1 MKGNEN
7 ESDSF
12 YIIVL
17 ELAFL
22 LMSLTATAEMA
33 LLPEVTFEMT
43 NPAYWA
49 GKSDMPD
56 SILTD
61 ASTIEALNS
70 AFLSEEACHMKNLL
84 QSYAPYD
91 GAAYR
96 GERVQQAMSALS
108 RFMSGSYYRADD
120 VPVRFSDVKA
130 VLESIDEAEVSD
142 HEQARYGICV
152 ELANVRAVPTELLIT
167 DAVGDYDFDTLQ
179 YSYVRVNE
187 PVVIRAQTADGSW
200 YYCETWCVGGWIKA
214 EHIAIC
220 KDREEWLAAWQIP
233 EEELLV
239 VTEGRIHLDA
249 SNANSASSQRML
261 TMGTTLR
268 LVRDED
274 FDSTITNR
282 AVYHNTAV
290 WLPVRDEEGRY
301 MTTIALI
308 PQHCSVNR
316 GYLPL
321 TTENIMKVAFT
332 TLGDAYGW
340 GGMLAEPDCSLYM
353 RNVYKCFGL
362 ELPRNTT
369 WQSAM
374 PAFKTD
380 LSDMEAQ
387 AKVKVLDSL
396 PAGTILFLKGH
407 EMMYLGEVNGFHY
420 VISTMGSIMNSGVGA
435 TERIRSVAINM
446 LEESMR
452 TNGATWLESLTLAI
466 QPWLPASTKEIDD
479 HKDALSDAA

>member
-1 MKGNEN
+1 MNKMG
-7 ESDSF
+7 F
-12 YIIVL
+12 FKIMALV
-17 ELAFL
+17 LAFL

-108 RFMSGSYYRADD
+108 RFMSGSYYRADG

-220 KDREEWLAAWQIP
+220 TDREEWLAAWQIP

-321 TTENIMKVAFT
+321 TTENILKVAFT
-332 TLGDAYGW
+332 MLGDAYGW

-387 AKVKVLDSL
+387 AKAKVLDSL
-396 PAGTILFLKGH
+396 PAGTILFLRGH

-435 TERIRSVAINM
+435 TERIRSVAINT

-466 QPWLPASTKEIDD
+466 QPWLPASTQETDE
-479 HKDALSDAA
+479 HKAALPDAA

>member
-1 MKGNEN
+1 MNKMG
-7 ESDSF
+7 F
-12 YIIVL
+12 FKIMALV
-17 ELAFL
+17 LAFL

-108 RFMSGSYYRADD
+108 RFMSGSYYRADG

-220 KDREEWLAAWQIP
+220 TDREEWLAAWQIP

-321 TTENIMKVAFT
+321 TTENILKVAFT
-332 TLGDAYGW
+332 MLGDAYGW

-387 AKVKVLDSL
+387 AKAKVLDSL
-396 PAGTILFLKGH
+396 PAGTILFLRGH

-435 TERIRSVAINM
+435 TERIRSVAINT

-452 TNGATWLESLTLAI
+452 TDGATWLESLTLAI

>member
-1 MKGNEN
+1 MNRAVFFN
-7 ESDSF
+7 
-12 YIIVL
+12 IIVL
-17 ELAFL
+17 KLAFL

-321 TTENIMKVAFT
+321 TTDNILKVAFT
-332 TLGDAYGW
+332 MLGDAYGW

-380 LSDMEAQ
+380 LTDMVAEAK
-387 AKVKVLDSL
+387 AKVLDSL

-420 VISTMGSIMNSGVGA
+420 VISTIGSIMRSGVGEK
-435 TERIRSVAINM
+435 ERIRGVAINT

-466 QPWLPASTKEIDD
+466 QPWLPASTQETDE
-479 HKDALSDAA
+479 HKAALPDAA

>member
-1 MKGNEN
+1 MNRTVFFN
-7 ESDSF
+7 
-12 YIIVL
+12 IIVL

-142 HEQARYGICV
+142 HEQPRYGICV

-220 KDREEWLAAWQIP
+220 ADRDQWLAAWQIP

-321 TTENIMKVAFT
+321 TTDNILKVAFT
-332 TLGDAYGW
+332 MLGDAYGW

-380 LSDMEAQ
+380 LTDMEAE
-387 AKVKVLDSL
+387 AKAKVLDSL

-435 TERIRSVAINM
+435 TERIRSVAINT

>member
-1 MKGNEN
+1 MNRTVFFN
-7 ESDSF
+7 
-12 YIIVL
+12 IIVL

-108 RFMSGSYYRADD
+108 RFMSGSYYRADG

-261 TMGTTLR
+261 TMGATLR

-321 TTENIMKVAFT
+321 TTENILKVAFT

-387 AKVKVLDSL
+387 AKAKVLDSL
-396 PAGTILFLKGH
+396 PAGTILFLRGH

-420 VISTMGSIMNSGVGA
+420 VINTMGSIMNSGVGA
-435 TERIRSVAINM
+435 TERIRSVAINT

>member
-1 MKGNEN
+1 MNRAVFFN
-7 ESDSF
+7 
-12 YIIVL
+12 IIVL

-96 GERVQQAMSALS
+96 GERVQQAMSTLS
-108 RFMSGSYYRADD
+108 KYMSGSFYRADG

-130 VLESIDEAEVSD
+130 VLESIDEAEASD
-142 HEQARYGICV
+142 HEQALYGISV
-152 ELANVRAVPTELLIT
+152 DLANVRAVPTELLIT
-167 DAVGDYDFDTLQ
+167 DAVGDYDYDTLQ

-321 TTENIMKVAFT
+321 TTDNILKVAFT
-332 TLGDAYGW
+332 MLGDAYGW

-380 LSDMEAQ
+380 LTDMEAE
-387 AKVKVLDSL
+387 AKAKVLDSL
-396 PAGTILFLKGH
+396 PAGTILFIKGH

-435 TERIRSVAINM
+435 TERIRSVAINT

-452 TNGATWLESLTLAI
+452 ANGATWLESLTLAI
-466 QPWLPASTKEIDD
+466 QPWLPASTQETDE
-479 HKDALSDAA
+479 HKAALPDAA

>member
-1 MKGNEN
+1 MNRAVFFN
-7 ESDSF
+7 
-12 YIIVL
+12 IIVL

-108 RFMSGSYYRADD
+108 RFMSGSYYRADG

-321 TTENIMKVAFT
+321 TTDNILKVAFT
-332 TLGDAYGW
+332 MLGDAYGW

-387 AKVKVLDSL
+387 AKAKVLDSL

-435 TERIRSVAINM
+435 TERIRSVAINT
-446 LEESMR
+446 LEQSMR
-452 TNGATWLESLTLAI
+452 TDGATWLESLTLAI

-479 HKDALSDAA
+479 HRDALSDAA

>member
-1 MKGNEN
+1 MNKMG
-7 ESDSF
+7 F
-12 YIIVL
+12 FKLIALVP
-17 ELAFL
+17 AFL
-22 LMSLTATAEMA
+22 LISLTATAEMA

-321 TTENIMKVAFT
+321 TTENILKVAFT

-380 LSDMEAQ
+380 LTDMEAE
-387 AKVKVLDSL
+387 AKAKVLDSL

-420 VISTMGSIMNSGVGA
+420 VISTMGSIMRSGAGA
-435 TERIRSVAINM
+435 KERIRGVAINT

-466 QPWLPASTKEIDD
+466 QPWLPATTEEIDD
-479 HKDALSDAA
+479 HRDALSDAA

>member
-1 MKGNEN
+1 MNRTVFFN
-7 ESDSF
+7 
-12 YIIVL
+12 IIVL

-108 RFMSGSYYRADD
+108 RFMSGSYYRADG

-233 EEELLV
+233 QEELLV

-321 TTENIMKVAFT
+321 TTENILKVAFT

-374 PAFKTD
+374 PAYKTD
-380 LSDMEAQ
+380 LTDMEAE
-387 AKVKVLDSL
+387 AKAKVLDSL

-435 TERIRSVAINM
+435 TERIRSVAINT

>member
-1 MKGNEN
+1 MN
-7 ESDSF
+7 
-12 YIIVL
+12 
-17 ELAFL
+17 
-22 LMSLTATAEMA
+22 
-33 LLPEVTFEMT
+33 
-43 NPAYWA
+43 
-49 GKSDMPD
+49 
-56 SILTD
+56 
-61 ASTIEALNS
+61 
-70 AFLSEEACHMKNLL
+70 NLL
-84 QSYAPYD
+84 QDYAPYD

-108 RFMSGSYYRADD
+108 RFMSGSYYRADG

-321 TTENIMKVAFT
+321 TTENILKVAFT

-387 AKVKVLDSL
+387 AKAKVLDSL
-396 PAGTILFLKGH
+396 PGGTILFLRGH

-420 VISTMGSIMNSGVGA
+420 VISTVASIMNSGVGE
-435 TERIRSVAINM
+435 TERIRSVAINTM
-446 LEESMR
+446 EQSMR
-452 TNGATWLESLTLAI
+452 TDGVTLLESLTLSI
-466 QPWLPASTKEIDD
+466 QPWLPASAQETGE
-479 HKDALSDAA
+479 HKAALPDAA

>member
-1 MKGNEN
+1 MNRTVFFN
-7 ESDSF
+7 
-12 YIIVL
+12 IIVL

-70 AFLSEEACHMKNLL
+70 AFLSEEACRMKNLL
-84 QSYAPYD
+84 QGYAPYD
-91 GAAYR
+91 GVAYR
-96 GERVQQAMSALS
+96 GECVQQAMSTLS
-108 RFMSGSYYRADD
+108 RYMSGSYFRADG

-200 YYCETWCVGGWIKA
+200 YYCDNWCVCGWIKA

-220 KDREEWLAAWQIP
+220 TDREEWLAAWQIP
-233 EEELLV
+233 QEELLV
-239 VTEGRIHLDA
+239 VTEGRIYLDA

-321 TTENIMKVAFT
+321 TTENILKVAFT

-380 LSDMEAQ
+380 LTDMEAE
-387 AKVKVLDSL
+387 AKAKVLDSL
-396 PAGTILFLKGH
+396 PAGTILFIKGH

-435 TERIRSVAINM
+435 TERIRSVAINT

-466 QPWLPASTKEIDD
+466 QPWLPAATEEIDD
-479 HKDALSDAA
+479 HRDALSDAA

>member
-1 MKGNEN
+1 MNRTVFFN
-7 ESDSF
+7 
-12 YIIVL
+12 IIVL

-96 GERVQQAMSALS
+96 GERVQQAMNALS
-108 RFMSGSYYRADD
+108 RFMSGSYFRADG

-321 TTENIMKVAFT
+321 TTDNILKVAFT
-332 TLGDAYGW
+332 MLGDAYGW

-380 LSDMEAQ
+380 LTDMEAE
-387 AKVKVLDSL
+387 AKAKVLDSL
-396 PAGTILFLKGH
+396 PAGTILFIKGH

-435 TERIRSVAINM
+435 TERIRSVAINT

>member
-1 MKGNEN
+1 MNRAVFFN
-7 ESDSF
+7 
-12 YIIVL
+12 IIVL
-17 ELAFL
+17 KLAFL

-84 QSYAPYD
+84 QSYASYD

-108 RFMSGSYYRADD
+108 RFMSGSYYRADG

-321 TTENIMKVAFT
+321 TTENILKVAFT

-380 LSDMEAQ
+380 LTDMEAE
-387 AKVKVLDSL
+387 AKAKVLDSL
-396 PAGTILFLKGH
+396 PAGTILFIKGH

-435 TERIRSVAINM
+435 TERIRSVAINT

>member
-1 MKGNEN
+1 MNRTVFFN
-7 ESDSF
+7 
-12 YIIVL
+12 IIVL
-17 ELAFL
+17 ELAVL

-108 RFMSGSYYRADD
+108 RFMSGSFYRADG

-321 TTENIMKVAFT
+321 TTDNILKVAFT
-332 TLGDAYGW
+332 MLGDAYGW

-380 LSDMEAQ
+380 LTDMEAE
-387 AKVKVLDSL
+387 AKAKVLDSL

-435 TERIRSVAINM
+435 TERIRSVAINT

-479 HKDALSDAA
+479 YKDALSDAA

>member
-1 MKGNEN
+1 MNRTVFFN
-7 ESDSF
+7 
-12 YIIVL
+12 IIVL

-108 RFMSGSYYRADD
+108 RFMSGSYYRADG

-321 TTENIMKVAFT
+321 TTENILKVAFT

-380 LSDMEAQ
+380 LSDMKAQ
-387 AKVKVLDSL
+387 AKAKVLDSL
-396 PAGTILFLKGH
+396 SAGTILFLKGH

-435 TERIRSVAINM
+435 TERIRSVAINT

-466 QPWLPASTKEIDD
+466 QPWLPAATEKIDD
-479 HKDALSDAA
+479 HRDALSDAA

>member
-1 MKGNEN
+1 MNRTVFFN
-7 ESDSF
+7 
-12 YIIVL
+12 IIVL
-17 ELAFL
+17 ELAVL

-321 TTENIMKVAFT
+321 TTDNILKVAFT
-332 TLGDAYGW
+332 MLGDAYGW

-380 LSDMEAQ
+380 LTDMEAE
-387 AKVKVLDSL
+387 AKAKVLDSL

-435 TERIRSVAINM
+435 TERIRSVAINT

-479 HKDALSDAA
+479 YKDALSDAA